1 MALGFGIVAA
11 YFDEIRPGGGEDE
24 LLTPG
29 QNPWHLAQAI
39 EQLCGARRAD
49 PTPNAH
55 LEDVAA
61 AESAISAARADKLR
75 PPQP

>member
-11 YFDEIRPGGGEDE
+11 YFEEIRPGAGEDE

-29 QNPWHLAQAI
+29 QGTWHLAQAI

-49 PTPNAH
+49 TTPNAH

-61 AESAISAARADKLR
+61 LLRQVVVRADKFR
-75 PPQP
+75 PLLQS